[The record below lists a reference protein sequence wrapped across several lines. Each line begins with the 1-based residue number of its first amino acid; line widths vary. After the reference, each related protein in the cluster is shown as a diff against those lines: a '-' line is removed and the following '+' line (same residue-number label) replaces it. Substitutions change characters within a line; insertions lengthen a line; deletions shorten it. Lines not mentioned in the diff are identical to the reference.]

1 MAEPHNVALWGCNG
15 HDIKCNN
22 EHNSAAA
29 AAAATLSDAE
39 REARSDEPGPPP

>member
-15 HDIKCNN
+15 HDMKCSN
-22 EHNSAAA
+22 EHNSA

-39 REARSDEPGPPP
+39 REARSDESGLPP